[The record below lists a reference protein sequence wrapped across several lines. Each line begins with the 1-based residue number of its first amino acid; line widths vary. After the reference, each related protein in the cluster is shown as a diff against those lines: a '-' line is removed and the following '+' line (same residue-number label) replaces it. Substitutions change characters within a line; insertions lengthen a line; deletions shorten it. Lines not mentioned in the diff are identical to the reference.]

1 MATVTVFS
9 IIPYQINQLA
19 PIPMG
24 ETSTIYLPSAGVI
37 IRDVTNSPTRSL
49 STGVNVYSAVQL
61 VANGTIYYVST
72 TAASLASTINA

>member
-19 PIPMG
+19 PIPLADA
-24 ETSTIYLPSAGVI
+24 SAIYLPSAGVI
-37 IRDVTNSPTRSL
+37 IRDVTNSPTRAL
-49 STGVNVYSAVQL
+49 STGVSVYTAVQL
-61 VANGTIYYVST
+61 VASNTIYYVSD

>member
-19 PIPMG
+19 PIPLADA
-24 ETSTIYLPSAGVI
+24 SAIYLPSAGVI
-37 IRDVTNSPTRSL
+37 IRDVTNSPTRAL
-49 STGVNVYSAVQL
+49 STGVSVYSAVQL
-61 VANGTIYYVST
+61 VASGTIYYVSN

>member
-19 PIPMG
+19 PIPLA

-37 IRDVTNSPTRSL
+37 IRDVTSSPTRSL

-61 VANGTIYYVST
+61 VANGTIYYVSN